1 MKRGH
6 SGVCGASYIVEVLNI
21 VCANS
26 QQHGHTTRMFKKGYG
41 THVGISKHFVP
52 HYWST
57 SFIPM
62 SWSMLYILWYVG
74 ACTVGTQHVYRHGI
88 TVYTAWNSSI
98 YTNVHLSLYNI
109 YIIARS
115 GMYNIYIWLWNSTLA
130 CHGVHAI
137 TSHAYTRLLPFSWHL
152 ELET

>member
-1 MKRGH
+1 MGIQQECLRKDMAHTLVFPSTLFLITGLQASFQCH
-6 SGVCGASYIVEVLNI
+6 GVCYIYYGMLEHVLLALSMY
-21 VCANS
+21 V
-26 QQHGHTTRMFKKGYG
+26 
-41 THVGISKHFVP
+41 
-52 HYWST
+52 YW
-57 SFIPM
+57 
-62 SWSMLYILWYVG
+62 
-74 ACTVGTQHVYRHGI
+74 HGI